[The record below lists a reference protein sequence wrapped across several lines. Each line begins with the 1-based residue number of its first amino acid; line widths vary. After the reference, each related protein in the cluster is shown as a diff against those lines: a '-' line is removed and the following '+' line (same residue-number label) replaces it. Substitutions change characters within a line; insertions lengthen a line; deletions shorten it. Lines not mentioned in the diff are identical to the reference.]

1 MNETTTYPGIY
12 VSESASP
19 AVSVT
24 RLSSSVPLFCM
35 GDDFSNEP
43 VRFDNW
49 FDVVNYHG
57 GNVKTGDQKTWAL
70 RGYFECGGG
79 PCYAINFRHLL
90 EGVKTL
96 QGRISLV
103 VATANDL
110 TSNIQSILDVDST
123 LFIILDGPYEEITA
137 AGFDAGY
144 AATSHAAMYYP
155 YLRASWTTSDIPAS
169 ALVAGLYCRNDATRG
184 VWKSPSNLPL
194 PRGYTP
200 KFKVSDDIQGLYNQG
215 KAINMIRS
223 FGDETPVVWG
233 ARTLDDTDA
242 WRYVAVRRLFSS
254 VERDLGSA
262 MEQMLFEPNT
272 PLTWE
277 KVRSAAVSYLHGLW
291 KQGALAGTSEDEA
304 YFVQIG
310 KEVTMLDADIAQGK
324 MIMKV
329 GLAAVRPAE
338 FILLQFTQSMPG
350 S

>member
-1 MNETTTYPGIY
+1 
-12 VSESASP
+12 
-19 AVSVT
+19 
-24 RLSSSVPLFCM
+24 M

-57 GNVKTGDQKTWAL
+57 GNIRTDDQKSWAL

-79 PCYAINFRHLL
+79 PCYAINFNHVLD
-90 EGVKTL
+90 GIKTL
-96 QGRISLV
+96 ETRISLV
-103 VATANDL
+103 VAMANDL
-110 TSNIQSILDVDST
+110 TAKIQSILDIDPT

-144 AATSHAAMYYP
+144 AATPHAALYYP
-155 YLRASWTTSDIPAS
+155 YLRASWTSNDIPAS

-184 VWKSPSNLPL
+184 VWKAPSNLPL

-200 KFKVSDDIQGLYNQG
+200 KFKVSDDIQGIYNRG

-223 FGDETPVVWG
+223 FGNETPVVWG

-254 VERDLGSA
+254 VERDMQAA
-262 MEQMLFEPNT
+262 MEQMMFEPNI
-272 PLTWE
+272 PVTWE
-277 KVRSAAVSYLHGLW
+277 KVRSAAVTYLHELW
-291 KQGALAGTSEDEA
+291 KQGALAGASEEQA
-304 YFVQIG
+304 YIAQIG
-310 KEVTMLDADIAQGK
+310 KNVTMSDADIAQGK
-324 MIMKV
+324 MILKI

-338 FILLQFTQSMPG
+338 FIILEFSQSMPG
-350 S
+350 G